1 MQLNKVIEFIEKNS
15 MISKGNTVL
24 AAVSGG
30 ADSVCMLH
38 ILLELSKEHNF
49 TVCAAHFNH
58 MLRGEEADRDE
69 AFVRELCT
77 SLGVPFYAGRGDVAA
92 FAKEQGKSTEE
103 SARIMRYNFLHKTA
117 AETGAAKIA
126 TAHNADDNAE
136 TVILNLARGTGLAGL
151 RGIPPVRDNI
161 IRPILCLTR
170 EDVENYLALNSINY
184 VTDSSNL
191 EDVYSRNKLR
201 HRVMPVLQELNP
213 RFAESIMRTGDI
225 IRQDEDYLSAESD
238 RIIAENAKDNRISS
252 SLLLKLPKSLSS
264 RIIRKMA
271 NSGLSASLVDDV
283 LSLCKSN
290 SPSAQL
296 DIPGIVVR
304 REYDELVFGDP
315 EVTTFQET
323 TLILGESVH
332 IPELRLEI
340 SLEESVYT
348 PNIHKSFT
356 EYLFKTADVYGK
368 ITIRPRK
375 TGDKLKLRD
384 TRCTKT
390 LKKLFT
396 EKHIPAIYRE
406 IQPVIADEMGVL
418 GVYALG
424 CDTRGEPRIGDTIYK
439 IKFKEMPHK

>member
-1 MQLNKVIEFIEKNS
+1 MQLNKVIEFIEKYS
-15 MISKGNTVL
+15 MISKGDTVL

-38 ILLELSKEHNF
+38 ILLELSKERSF
-49 TVCAAHFNH
+49 TICAAHFNH
-58 MLRGEEADRDE
+58 MLRGEESDRDE
-69 AFVRELCT
+69 AFVKELCV
-77 SLGVPFYAGRGDVAA
+77 SLDIPFFAGRGDVAA

-103 SARIMRYNFLHKTA
+103 AARIMRYDFLYKTA
-117 AETGAAKIA
+117 QNAGTAKIA

-136 TVILNLARGTGLAGL
+136 TVILNLTRGTGPAGL
-151 RGIPPVRDNI
+151 RGIPPVRDSI

-170 EDVENYLALNSINY
+170 EDVEKYLSSKSIGY
-184 VTDSSNL
+184 VTDSTNF

-201 HRVMPVLQELNP
+201 HHVMPVLRELNP
-213 RFAESIMRTGDI
+213 RFAESLMRSGDI
-225 IRQDEDYLSAESD
+225 IRQDEEYLSAEAD
-238 RIIAENAKDNRISS
+238 KLIAENAKDDRIST
-252 SLLLKLPKSLSS
+252 SLLRGLPKSLSS

-271 NSGLSASLVDDV
+271 KTDLSSAHTDDV
-283 LSLCKSN
+283 LNLCESA

-296 DIPGIVVR
+296 DLPGVVIR
-304 REYDELVFGDP
+304 REYDDLVFCVP
-315 EVTTFQET
+315 EVTAFQEI
-323 TLILGESVH
+323 TLILGESVP
-332 IPELRLEI
+332 IPELQLEI
-340 SLEESVYT
+340 FLEETVYT

-375 TGDKLKLRD
+375 IGDKMKLRG

-406 IQPVIADEMGVL
+406 LQPVIADEKGVL
-418 GVYALG
+418 GVYKLG
-424 CDTRGEPRIGDTIYK
+424 CDVRGEPRLSDTIYK

>member
-1 MQLNKVIEFIEKNS
+1 
-15 MISKGNTVL
+15 
-24 AAVSGG
+24 VSGG

-69 AFVRELCT
+69 AFVKELCT
-77 SLGVPFYAGRGDVAA
+77 SLGVPFYAGRGNVAA
-92 FAKEQGKSTEE
+92 FAKEHGKSTEE

-126 TAHNADDNAE
+126 TAHNTDDNAE

-170 EDVENYLALNSINY
+170 EDVENYLASKSISY

-201 HRVMPVLQELNP
+201 HRAMPVLRELNP
-213 RFAESIMRTGDI
+213 RFAESIMRTGEI
-225 IRQDEDYLSAESD
+225 IRQDEEYLSAESD

-283 LSLCKSN
+283 LNLCKSN

-296 DIPGIVVR
+296 DIPGITVR

-315 EVTTFQET
+315 DATTFQET
-323 TLILGESVH
+323 TLILGESIK
-332 IPELRLEI
+332 IPDLQLEI
-340 SLEESVYT
+340 SLEETVYT

-375 TGDKLKLRD
+375 IGDKLKLRG